1 MNDLISRRISI
12 LALSIAIS
20 LGCNSGFANQLFDDA
35 ESRGVNSSCFEDS
48 LGSNLFEE
56 TDEDILVGSLDGT
69 KRSVK
74 QPTKK
79 TLRATKVTRSQSL
92 RQSEKTIAE
101 KKENP
106 VKTVKLKAVPVGR
119 VQSSA
124 VKNIGENR
132 KKVALNRLRKDD
144 GISKRKIVLPEDPIT
159 LGFTDSNKD
168 NRKRLKAAPVK
179 KSKVSVKE
187 NQKDTK
193 QQKLVA
199 QKEYGNP
206 EVFSEEYLNGLG
218 EKKSLNISKNKE
230 LISVTE
236 ERDKL
241 LKEREKLVALI
252 KDQQDYIDEQAEIYE
267 KAKAKTENKPL
278 IVEYE
283 GSRSKAVKDVPMPDP
298 LVEETAT
305 VRDYKEEVSSIMGN
319 GYTYKDTES
328 VSKITNEP
336 TLREQS
342 EYQLLDYVNG
352 MMNTIYTKV
361 GYTTVVILPAGEKL
375 ERVTIGDRQ
384 RFNVSTVFDK
394 SSGSWHIYL
403 QPVQMNVTTNMVI
416 ATDRHLFNATL
427 GTSEFFKPF
436 VKWINVPGAV
446 ESVAVQDGALDLAVK
461 DVDALNFKYKR
472 SGDTDSSWTPLNIF
486 DDKNGHTFISFDGKA
501 LVKYHPVVLTKDIT
515 GDVKLVPYSRYKNTF
530 IIDNIYGNLEV
541 RVNDKSVVYVR
552 KN

>member
-1 MNDLISRRISI
+1 MIFRRISI

-56 TDEDILVGSLDGT
+56 TDEDILVGSLDGA

-187 NQKDTK
+187 NQEGTK

-206 EVFSEEYLNGLG
+206 EVFSEEYLNGPG

>member
-1 MNDLISRRISI
+1 MISRRISI

-206 EVFSEEYLNGLG
+206 EVFSEEYLNGPG

>member
-1 MNDLISRRISI
+1 MISRRISI

-56 TDEDILVGSLDGT
+56 TDEDILVGSLDGA

-206 EVFSEEYLNGLG
+206 EVFSEEYLNGPG

>member
-298 LVEETAT
+298 LVEETAA

-319 GYTYKDTES
+319 GYTYKDAES
-328 VSKITNEP
+328 VSRITNEP

>member
-1 MNDLISRRISI
+1 MISRRISI

-56 TDEDILVGSLDGT
+56 TDEDILVGSLDGA

-79 TLRATKVTRSQSL
+79 TLRATKVTRSESV
-92 RQSEKTIAE
+92 RQSESKSVAV

-119 VQSSA
+119 VQSGA
-124 VKNIGENR
+124 VKNTGDNR
-132 KKVALNRLRKDD
+132 KKAGLNRVRKNN
-144 GISKRKIVLPEDPIT
+144 GVSKREVVLPEDPIT
-159 LGFTDSNKD
+159 LGFTDDNKD
-168 NRKRLKAAPVK
+168 NRRRLKAAPVK

-187 NQKDTK
+187 NKKGTK

-206 EVFSEEYLNGLG
+206 EVFSEEYLNGSG
-218 EKKSLNISKNKE
+218 EKKSLNTSKNKE

-241 LKEREKLVALI
+241 LKEREELVALI

-267 KAKAKTENKPL
+267 KAKIKSENKPL

-283 GSRSKAVKDVPMPDP
+283 GSRSKTVKDVPMPDP

-328 VSKITNEP
+328 VSRITNEP

-427 GTSEFFKPF
+427 GTSDFFKPF

-472 SGDTDSSWTPLNIF
+472 SGDIDSFWTPLNIF

-530 IIDNIYGNLEV
+530 IIDNVYDNLEV

>member
-206 EVFSEEYLNGLG
+206 EVFSEEYLNGPG

-461 DVDALNFKYKR
+461 DVDALNFKYKC

>member
-1 MNDLISRRISI
+1 MIFRRISI

-56 TDEDILVGSLDGT
+56 TDEDILVGSLDGA

-92 RQSEKTIAE
+92 RQSEKTIAG

-187 NQKDTK
+187 NQEGTK

-206 EVFSEEYLNGLG
+206 EVFSEEYLNGPG

-283 GSRSKAVKDVPMPDP
+283 GSRSKAVKDIPMPDP

>member
-1 MNDLISRRISI
+1 MISRRISI

-206 EVFSEEYLNGLG
+206 EVFSEEYLNGPG

-461 DVDALNFKYKR
+461 DVDALNFKYKC

>member
-206 EVFSEEYLNGLG
+206 EVFSEEYLNGPG

>member
-1 MNDLISRRISI
+1 M
-12 LALSIAIS
+12 
-20 LGCNSGFANQLFDDA
+20 
-35 ESRGVNSSCFEDS
+35 
-48 LGSNLFEE
+48 
-56 TDEDILVGSLDGT
+56 
-69 KRSVK
+69 
-74 QPTKK
+74 
-79 TLRATKVTRSQSL
+79 
-92 RQSEKTIAE
+92 
-101 KKENP
+101 
-106 VKTVKLKAVPVGR
+106 
-119 VQSSA
+119 
-124 VKNIGENR
+124 
-132 KKVALNRLRKDD
+132 NRLRKDD

-206 EVFSEEYLNGLG
+206 EVFSEEYLNGPG

>member
-1 MNDLISRRISI
+1 MNDLIFRRISI

-56 TDEDILVGSLDGT
+56 TDEDILVGSLDGA

-92 RQSEKTIAE
+92 RQSEKTIAG

-187 NQKDTK
+187 NQEGTK

-206 EVFSEEYLNGLG
+206 EVFSEEYLNGPG

-283 GSRSKAVKDVPMPDP
+283 GSRSKAVKDIPMPDP

>member
-1 MNDLISRRISI
+1 MIFRRISI

-206 EVFSEEYLNGLG
+206 EVFSEEYLNGPG

>member
-1 MNDLISRRISI
+1 MISRRISI